1 MSITTSE
8 MRCYTIRNLF
18 MHFSLTNIG
27 DFLDKQFNSVVEDI
41 RSLKIQGATNIAIQ
55 GVKAFASLGE
65 RIQASNLEEYF
76 TSLEEAQK
84 LLATARATE
93 PALRNGLR
101 YVLYQLKNASSLQ
114 EARELIDTFATEYIN
129 LLKASK
135 KKVVTYGAQRIRD
148 GSVIMTHCHSSMSTG
163 ILLTAVEQGKN
174 IRVFCTETRPLY
186 QGHITAKELIGAG
199 IDTTMVVDSAMRW
212 VLNKENIDMIITG
225 ADAITSQGTAINKI
239 GTRLLALAAREMD
252 IPFYTATTLL
262 KYDPETSI
270 GKLTEIEMRS
280 PKEIWPDHPEGLK
293 ILNPAFETVSHD
305 LIDGLI
311 TEEGIFSPSLV
322 YSIVKERYPWMLLH
336 IE

>member
-1 MSITTSE
+1 MDNEFI
-8 MRCYTIRNLF
+8 
-18 MHFSLTNIG
+18 
-27 DFLDKQFNSVVEDI
+27 SVVEDI
-41 RSLKIQGATNIAIQ
+41 RTLKIQGATNIAIQ

-65 RIQASNLEEYF
+65 RIHVQSLDQYFKTLED
-76 TSLEEAQK
+76 SQK
-84 LLATARATE
+84 MLAGARATE

-101 YVLYQLKNASSLQ
+101 YVLYKLKNNASSQ
-114 EARELIDTFATEYIN
+114 TEAKQLISIYADEYVE
-129 LLKASK
+129 LLKDSK
-135 KKVVTYGAQRIRD
+135 RKVITYGAQRIRD

-163 ILLTAVEQGKN
+163 ILLRAFEQGKN

-186 QGHITAKELIGAG
+186 QGHITARELIEAG
-199 IDTTMVVDSAMRW
+199 IEATMVVDSAMRW

-252 IPFYTATTLL
+252 IPFYTATTLF

-270 GKLTEIEMRS
+270 GKLTEIEMRA
-280 PKEIWPDHPEGLK
+280 PEEIWPDAPKGLR

-322 YSIVKERYPWMLLH
+322 YSIVKERYPWMLMH